1 MAKKEK
7 PKFPTEIVPL
17 PSGGKYYPDGHP
29 LSSGEVEV
37 KYMTAKEE
45 DILTSQNLIKQGKVI
60 DVLLDSLV
68 QGDFDM
74 NDMLI
79 GDKNAVMIAARVL
92 GYGKDYEFEME
103 DPLTGEKEKQVL
115 DLTTLDHK
123 EIDFDGDYT
132 FELPNSKRV
141 LGWKFITQRDEH
153 EITEELKALRKVTKR
168 SGIEQEV
175 TTRLRKVITS
185 VDGDES
191 VGTINNFVNNEFLS
205 RDSKAFRDYLLS
217 VTPDVD
223 LNIIVDFS
231 SGEEVEVTVPMT
243 VEFFWPK
250 SWTQT

>member
-115 DLTTLDHK
+115 DLTSLDHK

-141 LGWKFITQRDEH
+141 LGWKFITQRDEN
-153 EITEELKALRKVTKR
+153 EITEELKALRKVTKK

-191 VGTINNFVNNEFLS
+191 VGTVNNFVNNEFLS

-250 SWTQT
+250 S

>member
-37 KYMTAKEE
+37 KYMTANEE

-141 LGWKFITQRDEH
+141 LGWKFITQRDEN

-250 SWTQT
+250 S

>member
-7 PKFPTEIVPL
+7 PKFPTEIVQL

-60 DVLLDSLV
+60 DVLLESLV

-115 DLTTLDHK
+115 DLTTLNHK
-123 EIDFDGDYT
+123 ETDFDNDYT

-141 LGWKFITQRDEH
+141 LGWKFITQRDEN
-153 EITEELKALRKVTKR
+153 EISEELKALRKVTRK

-205 RDSKAFRDYLLS
+205 RDSKAFRDYLMS
-217 VTPDVD
+217 ITPDVD
-223 LNIIVDFS
+223 LNIIIDFS

-250 SWTQT
+250 S

>member
-60 DVLLDSLV
+60 DVLLESLV
-68 QGDFDM
+68 QGDFNMD
-74 NDMLI
+74 DMLI
-79 GDKNAVMIAARVL
+79 GDKNAVMIASRVL

-115 DLTTLDHK
+115 DLTSLDHK
-123 EIDFDGDYT
+123 ETDFDDDYT

-141 LGWKFITQRDEH
+141 LGWKFITQRDEN

-175 TTRLRKVITS
+175 TTRLRKVIIS

-250 SWTQT
+250 S

>member
-103 DPLTGEKEKQVL
+103 DPTTGEKEKQVL

-141 LGWKFITQRDEH
+141 LGWKFITQRDEN
-153 EITEELKALRKVTKR
+153 EISEELKALRKITKK

-250 SWTQT
+250 S

>member
-141 LGWKFITQRDEH
+141 LGWKFITQRDEN
-153 EITEELKALRKVTKR
+153 EISEELKALRKVTKR

-191 VGTINNFVNNEFLS
+191 VGVVNNFVNNEFLS

-250 SWTQT
+250 S

>member
-7 PKFPTEIVPL
+7 PKFPTEIVSL

-60 DVLLDSLV
+60 DVLLESLV

-103 DPLTGEKEKQVL
+103 DPTTGEKEKQVL
-115 DLTTLDHK
+115 DLTSLDHK

-141 LGWKFITQRDEH
+141 LGWKFITQRDEN
-153 EITEELKALRKVTKR
+153 EITEELKALRKVTKK

-231 SGEEVEVTVPMT
+231 SGEEAEVTVPMT

-250 SWTQT
+250 S

>member
-7 PKFPTEIVPL
+7 PKFPTEIVSL

-60 DVLLDSLV
+60 DVLLESLV

-103 DPLTGEKEKQVL
+103 DPLTGKK
-115 DLTTLDHK
+115 K
-123 EIDFDGDYT
+123 
-132 FELPNSKRV
+132 K
-141 LGWKFITQRDEH
+141 KFLI
-153 EITEELKALRKVTKR
+153 
-168 SGIEQEV
+168 
-175 TTRLRKVITS
+175 
-185 VDGDES
+185 
-191 VGTINNFVNNEFLS
+191 
-205 RDSKAFRDYLLS
+205 
-217 VTPDVD
+217 
-223 LNIIVDFS
+223 
-231 SGEEVEVTVPMT
+231 
-243 VEFFWPK
+243 
-250 SWTQT
+250 

>member
-141 LGWKFITQRDEH
+141 LGWKFITQRDEN
-153 EITEELKALRKVTKR
+153 EISEELKALRKVTKR

-191 VGTINNFVNNEFLS
+191 VGTINDFVNNEFLS

-250 SWTQT
+250 S

>member
-103 DPLTGEKEKQVL
+103 DPTTGEKEKQVL
-115 DLTTLDHK
+115 DLTTLNHK
-123 EIDFDGDYT
+123 EIDFDNDYT

-141 LGWKFITQRDEH
+141 LGWKFITQRDEN
-153 EITEELKALRKVTKR
+153 EISEELKALRKVTKR

-250 SWTQT
+250 S